1 MDAGLPSSCTVGCL
15 DTSAYDDLAHIYR
28 ALGHP
33 ARLAILKCL
42 TSQSGACCGDIVDR
56 LPLAQSTVSQHLQ
69 VLKDA
74 GLLICQS
81 QGRSCQY
88 RLNDDRMRQI
98 SGMSAGFL
106 KSVAEMVDVST
117 ATSDSSDTR
126 QNQMREIAVD

>member
-1 MDAGLPSSCTVGCL
+1 M
-15 DTSAYDDLAHIYR
+15 YR

-33 ARLAILKCL
+33 ARLAILRCL
-42 TSQSGACCGDIVDR
+42 TSQNGACCGDIVNR

-88 RLNDDRMRQI
+88 RLNNDRLRQVAG
-98 SGMSAGFL
+98 SSAEFL
-106 KSVAEMVDVST
+106 KSVADTVDVSM
-117 ATSDSSDTR
+117 AAIDSSDTPPDH
-126 QNQMREIAVD
+126 MREIAVD